1 MRTDSKVR
9 RGRTRARPTLLT
21 AGLLAVALVGAACG
35 GGSSDKAATDRPNA
49 EDAQAAPAAAPSET
63 TLPSSGEAAATEA
76 ATTPGSGP
84 AASAGGTSSAGT
96 ASAGASGAKRASGTA
111 TAAPAGQA
119 GGSSSGS
126 PGKPGASQAASGGAA
141 PAPLP
146 GGGSPAAGGKANYAS
161 DVGVTDST
169 IKIGLINLASAT
181 RSLGP
186 AVSGSSQKVTDA
198 AVKYVNRTGGVAG
211 RRLELVTCDD
221 GGDVTRARACYEKL
235 KSQVFA
241 IMPGET
247 FVTDVIH
254 DRLVKDKVPWMSW
267 GWFKSEYEDP
277 WMFPVHANGMREA
290 VAMAK
295 WVSANLKPKRV
306 GILYLNVSEDIAA
319 KDEAVKVFKANGIE
333 VVKTI
338 AQEFDSAD
346 ESQHVLAMRAADPDF
361 IMGFSWPTPIA
372 KFFHD
377 ANAQKWS
384 PDKGYMFNHFGF
396 DPGYGPIFGDYIKD
410 RVYAIASWLNQFE
423 DTPENTIYRD
433 ENNRTNSKEFIG
445 FKFKYAIGHHLSQSG
460 WVGVRTFAKAAERLG
475 ADLTREGFKKVLETN
490 SWDSG
495 LGVTLSW
502 PEGNH
507 NQEPYSF
514 NREFIYKYVTGSD
527 GGFDIKRIMP
537 DAYVIDQ

>member
-1 MRTDSKVR
+1 V
-9 RGRTRARPTLLT
+9 
-21 AGLLAVALVGAACG
+21 
-35 GGSSDKAATDRPNA
+35 
-49 EDAQAAPAAAPSET
+49 
-63 TLPSSGEAAATEA
+63 
-76 ATTPGSGP
+76 
-84 AASAGGTSSAGT
+84 
-96 ASAGASGAKRASGTA
+96 
-111 TAAPAGQA
+111 
-119 GGSSSGS
+119 
-126 PGKPGASQAASGGAA
+126 
-141 PAPLP
+141 
-146 GGGSPAAGGKANYAS
+146 AGGKANYAS
-161 DVGVTDST
+161 DVGVTPDT

-211 RRLELVTCDD
+211 RKLELVTCDD

-235 KSQVFA
+235 KTQVFA
-241 IMPGET
+241 LMPGET

-277 WMFPVHANGMREA
+277 WMFPAHANGMREA

-295 WVSANLKPKRV
+295 WVSANLKPKKV

-319 KDEAVKVFKANGIE
+319 KDEATKVFKANGIE

-361 IMGFSWPTPIA
+361 VMGFSWPTPIA

-377 ANAQKWS
+377 ANAQRWS

-410 RVYAIASWLNQFE
+410 RVYAIASWLNQSE

-445 FKFKYAIGHHLSQSG
+445 FKFKYAIGHHLSQSA
-460 WVGVRTFAKAAERLG
+460 WAGVRTFAKAAERLG
-475 ADLTREGFKKVLETN
+475 PDLTRDGFKKMLETN
-490 SWDSG
+490 AWDTG
-495 LGVTLSW
+495 LGITLTW

-507 NQEPYSF
+507 NKEPYSF
-514 NREFIYKYVTGSD
+514 NREYIYKYVTGSD

-537 DAYVIDQ
+537 DAYVIDPK